1 MANLILGGT
10 VKTRKIGSLT
20 VSAVGLGANN
30 FDTNFFGNRCDQDQ
44 AIRIIYAALDA
55 GINFIDT
62 AEEYSIVG
70 VHGSGRS
77 EQIIGIALGSR
88 REEMVIG
95 TKFLPYNPNF
105 PDQRGAERIMQG
117 VEDSLERLGVDHI
130 DLLQQHQPDPHTPME
145 EILEALDR
153 LQQDGKVREIGCSN
167 FSGMMIDEAQTVSG
181 QSGYARFVSSQ
192 SRYNLLEQPGQEG
205 VIDAC
210 ARHGMVLLPYYPLAS
225 GVLTGKYLQGQAVP
239 AEYRLAAETPTG
251 KRERNSLLSDE
262 RRGIVAA
269 LDSFARERG
278 HTLLE
283 LAISWLTSQPVVAS
297 VIAGATRP
305 EQIVANAAA
314 ANWELSADDFEAVAA
329 ITGPTRSRSF
339 R

>member
-1 MANLILGGT
+1 

-44 AIRIIYAALDA
+44 AIRIIHAALDA

-70 VHGSGRS
+70 EHGSGRS
-77 EQIIGIALGSR
+77 EQIIGVALASR
-88 REEMVIG
+88 RDEMVIG
-95 TKFLPYNPNF
+95 TKFLPYNRNF
-105 PDQRGAERIMQG
+105 PDQRGAERIVRA
-117 VEDSLERLGVDHI
+117 VEGSLERLGVDHI

-153 LQQDGKVREIGCSN
+153 LVKDGKVREIGCSN
-167 FSGMMIDEAQTVSG
+167 FSGTMIDEAQTVSG

-192 SRYNLLEQPGQEG
+192 SRYNLLEQPRQDG

-210 ARHGMVLLPYYPLAS
+210 ARYAMVLLPYYPLAS
-225 GVLTGKYLQGQAVP
+225 GVLTGKYLQGQVVP
-239 AEYRLAAETPTG
+239 GEYRLAAETPTG
-251 KRERNSLLSDE
+251 KRERNSLLSDD
-262 RRGIVAA
+262 RFRMVAE

-278 HTLLE
+278 HSLLE
-283 LAISWLTSQPVVAS
+283 LAISWLTSQAVVAS

-314 ANWELSADDFEAVAA
+314 ANWELSTDDFQAVAA
-329 ITGPTRSRSF
+329 ITGAISNRSAS
-339 R
+339 